1 MSPSDLFPEA
11 LKAAESEQF
20 DRLVKEAYDAQMH
33 FGTDSTVLMLASC
46 MIAVHKRAEQA
57 REGEDLA
64 ERLGVQ

>member
-1 MSPSDLFPEA
+1 MSRSDLFPEA

-46 MIAVHKRAEQA
+46 MIALHKRAEQA